1 MNDAPKNA
9 TPSFAARLAEL
20 HSRLGY
26 AQIPAANRAA
36 MKRLLLDYL
45 GVTIAGSRSDSGRI
59 AREFARLQGRAAEA
73 TLIGGGGRVP
83 MAAASFANAI
93 SCHSIELDDI
103 DVLALF
109 HFSPP
114 VFSAALAVAEARNA
128 SGRELLAALASGCEV
143 MERVSA
149 ASNND
154 LRNRAFH
161 TTPTCGVFGATVAAG
176 KLMKLNAAQLTS
188 ALGLAGA
195 QASGLMEMYGPS
207 MQKRFNPG
215 PAARNGLTAAWMAK
229 LGFTGADS
237 ILEGE
242 RGFLR
247 AFAGGRGG
255 SELAEGLDSP
265 YELRIEFKPYS
276 CARPIHN
283 AIDCA
288 LEVRRTHAPAPEAI
302 GSILVKRHPDWSE
315 YHRNAAP
322 RTYHEAQVSLPY
334 SVAVALIEGGAL
346 LGQYTDRKLKNPAV
360 RRLMGITKVETDAT
374 LPRGVS
380 CHMTLTLASGERFTA
395 QVDHPKGSIENPMS
409 DGELKRKFE
418 SLALPVIGA
427 AHVAA
432 IADRV
437 ANLERLGDVGELIRL
452 AVPASRRS
460 AKRRSA
466 RRPERQRRNTR

>member
-1 MNDAPKNA
+1 
-9 TPSFAARLAEL
+9 
-20 HSRLGY
+20 
-26 AQIPAANRAA
+26 

-45 GVTIAGSRSDSGRI
+45 GVAIAGSQTDSGRI
-59 AREFARLQGRAAEA
+59 AREFARLQGKASEA
-73 TLIGGGGRVP
+73 TVIGGRERVP

-114 VFSAALAVAEARNA
+114 VFSSALAVAEAFRA
-128 SGRELLAALASGCEV
+128 GGKELLAAVAAGCEV
-143 MERVSA
+143 MERASM

-176 KLMKLNAAQLTS
+176 KLMRLNPAKLMS

-215 PAARNGLTAAWMAK
+215 PAARNGVTAALMAK
-229 LGFTGADS
+229 LGFTGADT
-237 ILEGE
+237 IFEGE
-242 RGFLR
+242 RGFLF
-247 AFAGGRGG
+247 AFAGGRKG
-255 SELAEGLDSP
+255 SELNHQLGAP
-265 YELRIEFKPYS
+265 YDLRVEFKPYS

-288 LEVRRTHAPAPEAI
+288 LEIRRKHAPAIEAI
-302 GSILVKRHPDWSE
+302 AGIVVRRHPDWSE
-315 YHRNAAP
+315 YHRNATP

-334 SVAVALIEGGAL
+334 SVAVAFAEGNAL
-346 LGQYTDRKLKNPAV
+346 LGQYTDRKLKSPSL
-360 RRLMGITKVETDAT
+360 RRLMEVTSIETVAS

-380 CHMTLTLASGERFTA
+380 CHMTVKLASGEVCTA
-395 QVDHPKGSIENPMS
+395 QVDYPKGSIENPMS
-409 DGELKRKFE
+409 DDELKVKFD
-418 SLALPVIGA
+418 SLAIPVVGA
-427 AHVAA
+427 AHASRIVDTVMS
-432 IADRV
+432 I
-437 ANLERLGDVGELIRL
+437 ERCNNGGELMRL
-452 AVPASRRS
+452 RLHQSVDSTSCDRDVRGGIYLDNGHHASIIETGSNPIPQVRESRS
-460 AKRRSA
+460 ATIKEEKIDSKA
-466 RRPERQRRNTR
+466 

>member
-1 MNDAPKNA
+1 MNTKDAPSVRTLA
-9 TPSFAARLAEL
+9 AQLAEHHARLTYAGVPAS
-20 HSRLGY
+20 SRH
-26 AQIPAANRAA
+26 A

-45 GVTIAGSRSDSGRI
+45 GVAIAGSQTDSGKI
-59 AREFARLQGRAAEA
+59 AREFARLQGGAREA
-73 TLIGGGGRVP
+73 TLIGGRGRVP

-114 VFSAALAVAEARNA
+114 VFSSALAVAEAFRSNGKA
-128 SGRELLAALASGCEV
+128 LLTALAAGCEV
-143 MERVSA
+143 MERASM

-176 KLMKLNAAQLTS
+176 KLMKLNAAKLTS

-215 PAARNGLTAAWMAK
+215 PAARNGVTAALMAK
-229 LGFTGADS
+229 LGFTGADT
-237 ILEGE
+237 IFEGE

-247 AFAGGRGG
+247 AFAGGGKG
-255 SELAEGLDSP
+255 SKLTEGLGAP
-265 YELRIEFKPYS
+265 YDLRVEFKPYS

-288 LEVRRTHAPAPEAI
+288 LEIRRKHAPPIAAI
-302 GSILVKRHPDWSE
+302 GKIVVRRHPDWSE
-315 YHRNAAP
+315 YHRNPAP

-334 SVAVALIEGGAL
+334 SVAAALVEGNAL
-346 LGQYTDRKLKNPAV
+346 LGQYTDRKLKEPV
-360 RRLMGITKVETDAT
+360 LRRLMGITRIETDGS

-380 CHMTLTLASGERFTA
+380 CHMTVNLTSGEVFTA
-395 QVDHPKGSIENPMS
+395 QVDYPKGSVENPMS
-409 DGELKRKFE
+409 DEELRAKFDNLAIPVVGAARASRMADTVMHIERCGDIGELM
-418 SLALPVIGA
+418 
-427 AHVAA
+427 
-432 IADRV
+432 
-437 ANLERLGDVGELIRL
+437 RL
-452 AVPASRRS
+452 AAPSVRG
-460 AKRRSA
+460 
-466 RRPERQRRNTR
+466 

>member
-1 MNDAPKNA
+1 MRNTNA
-9 TPSFAARLAEL
+9 HSPRTYARQLAEHHARLT
-20 HSRLGY
+20 Y
-26 AQIPAANRAA
+26 AKIPAAGREA

-45 GVTIAGSRSDSGRI
+45 GVAIAGSRTDSGRI
-59 AREFARLQGRAAEA
+59 AREFARLQGKAPEA

-83 MAAASFANAI
+83 MAAAGFANAI

-114 VFSAALAVAEARNA
+114 VFSAALAVAEASHA
-128 SGRELLAALASGCEV
+128 SGREFLAAVASGCEV
-143 MERVSA
+143 MERVSM
-149 ASNND
+149 ASNNA
-154 LRNRAFH
+154 LRDGAFH

-176 KLMKLNAAQLTS
+176 KLMKLSAEKLTS

-215 PAARNGLTAAWMAK
+215 PAARNGMTAALMAK
-229 LGFTGADS
+229 LGFTGADT
-237 ILEGE
+237 IFEGE

-247 AFAGGRGG
+247 AFAKGGKG
-255 SELAEGLDSP
+255 SELISRPGDP
-265 YELRIEFKPYS
+265 YALRIEFKPYS

-288 LEVRRTHAPAPEAI
+288 LEIRRRHAPKLEAIAEIVVRRH
-302 GSILVKRHPDWSE
+302 SDWSD

-334 SVAVALIEGGAL
+334 SVAVAFVEGGAL
-346 LGQYTDRKLKNPAV
+346 LEQYTDRKLRHPAI
-360 RRLMGITKVETDAT
+360 RRLMDVTRIETDAS

-380 CHMTLTLASGERFTA
+380 CHMTVRLASGERCTA
-395 QVDHPKGSIENPMS
+395 QVDYPKGSIENPMS
-409 DGELKRKFE
+409 NEELRKKFD
-418 SLALPVIGA
+418 SLAAPVVGA
-427 AHVAA
+427 ARASA
-432 IADRV
+432 IADMAMRI
-437 ANLERLGDVGELIRL
+437 ERHDDVGDLMRL
-452 AVPASRRS
+452 AAPASRKPQRTGSRS
-460 AKRRSA
+460 RR
-466 RRPERQRRNTR
+466 